1 MIQMN
6 QTQATISAKTML
18 LVVKKLMGETNDVE
32 LKDIIEDAKVREDK
46 LNRAKTYT
54 NVLDLKVFFN
64 QWDEAASLLLEAG
77 DCSQVLGHG
86 VFTLARFTYLEGL
99 ISIQSAKSA
108 TTWLKKR
115 TWKNRAIKSKKR
127 IRTWVKKGN
136 VNLVHYLHLLEAEY
150 AAMQGKSDKAEC
162 NYKAAIDVSSSN
174 AFIQDCALSHE
185 LASTYFDSK
194 GDTYWRDY
202 HMEQCKKYYSEW
214 NATAKLKQLNVD
226 H

>member
-1 MIQMN
+1 MN

-18 LVVKKLMGETNDVE
+18 LVVKKLLGETNDVE
-32 LKDIIEDAKVREDK
+32 LKGIIEDAKVREDK

-115 TWKNRAIKSKKR
+115 TWKNRSIKSKKR

-150 AAMQGKSDKAEC
+150 ATMQGGKSDKAEC
-162 NYKAAIDVSSSN
+162 NYKAAIDISSRNS
-174 AFIQDCALSHE
+174 FIQDCALSHE
-185 LASTYFDSK
+185 LASTYYDSK

-202 HMEQCKKYYSEW
+202 HMEQCKKCYSEW
-214 NATAKLKQLNVD
+214 NATAKLEQLNIN